1 MSTHKINCMYT
12 IADQLK
18 NKLSE
23 MKVRVSNS
31 MPSIIGVTEVKPKN
45 KQTQIKE
52 PEYSLS

>member
-1 MSTHKINCMYT
+1 
-12 IADQLK
+12 
-18 NKLSE
+18 

-52 PEYSLS
+52 PEYSLSEVGNYDMFSTNIEND